1 MRKLITKNKFAQ
13 DHAYKIVSKKRLWN
27 ALVAS
32 ESNFI
37 TANNQLHAIFD
48 ACHDILHAV
57 EENEYKTYTA
67 QGALSAVKK
76 ITMAAANAQEPHT
89 S

>member
-13 DHAYKIVSKKRLWN
+13 DNAYKLVSKKRLWN

-32 ESNFI
+32 EQNFI
-37 TANNQLHAIFD
+37 NANDQLHAIFD
-48 ACHDILHAV
+48 TCHEILHVV
-57 EENEYKTYTA
+57 ETAPGETYTA
-67 QGALSAVKK
+67 QGAVAAVKK
-76 ITMAAANAQEPHT
+76 IVTAAANAQEAHT